1 MSNLKWLLLP
11 DVSSFIQSNLD
22 LDVKKLMLN
31 PPSNL
36 KGNIAA
42 IADQILSRQ
51 KIKQKLPDW
60 YANMDLVMP
69 PPISTEQSS
78 STATAKYKANLLKG
92 ERLIDLTGGMG
103 IDTLTLSAN
112 FHEVTYV
119 EQNEVLCE
127 TFKHNASILSEK
139 TITIFNDQA
148 EDYLKTFKGWA
159 DFFIDPARRDENQ
172 KKVFHFENCTPN
184 VLEMLPVFRQ
194 SANAVLIKAA
204 PMIDITL
211 GISQLQHVKEVHVV
225 SLRNEVKEVLF
236 LLDFQHMKPAKII
249 AVNLESE
256 HPIFEFTIADEKNQ
270 DVSTGDT
277 QQFLYD
283 PNSSIMKAGAFKS
296 IAYRYGLKKLSANTH
311 LYTSQSLVENFPGRV
326 FEVIHRDTTKKEL
339 KKILIDSKANVISK
353 NYPIK
358 ADMLRQQLG
367 LKDGGD
373 WFIIGLRDNSNK
385 TSLVICKRALNYE

>member
-1 MSNLKWLLLP
+1 
-11 DVSSFIQSNLD
+11 
-22 LDVKKLMLN
+22 VKKLMLN

-119 EQNEVLCE
+119 EQNLVLCE
-127 TFKHNASILSEK
+127 TFKHNASIFSENS
-139 TITIFNDQA
+139 ITIFNGQA
-148 EDYLKTFKGWA
+148 EDYLKTFKGRA

-211 GISQLQHVKEVHVV
+211 GISQLQYVKEVHVV
-225 SLRNEVKEVLF
+225 SLKNEVKEILF
-236 LLDFQHMKPAKII
+236 LLDFQHMQPTKIV

-256 HPIFEFTIADEKNQ
+256 HSAFEFTIADEKNQ

-296 IAYRYGLKKLSANTH
+296 IAHRYGLKKLSANTH

-339 KKILIDSKANVISK
+339 KKILIDSKANVICK

-358 ADMLRQQLG
+358 ADALKQQLG

-385 TSLVICKRALNYE
+385 TSLVICKRALKYE